1 MGLIIGV
8 TGGIASGKTTVA
20 NLFQQHFG
28 IEIVDADIIAR
39 DVVSLNSEGLL
50 RITEH
55 FGNKV
60 IQDDGTLDR
69 VALRH
74 IIFSQPKEKA
84 WLDNLLHPMI
94 RRRMVEALDETHS
107 PYTLLVIP
115 LLVENNLQSMAD
127 RILVIDVDEEIQI
140 TRTMQRD
147 EIDREHAKRIVAS
160 QASRQQRLAVADDVI
175 KNQFS
180 NDELLQMVTK
190 LHQKYLAMCD
200 ENL

>member
-1 MGLIIGV
+1 MGLVIGV

-39 DVVSLNSEGLL
+39 EVVSLNSLGLNK
-50 RITEH
+50 IAEH
-55 FGNKV
+55 FGKKV
-60 IQDDGTLDR
+60 IQSDGTLDR
-69 VALRH
+69 VALRK
-74 IIFSQPKEKA
+74 IIFSHPKEKV
-84 WLDNLLHPMI
+84 WLDSLLHPMI
-94 RRRMVEALDETHS
+94 RQRMIEALAQTHS

-127 RILVIDVDEEIQI
+127 HILVIDVDEEIQI

-147 EIDREHAKRIVAS
+147 KTDREQAEQIVAS
-160 QASRQQRLAVADDVI
+160 QASRQQRLAIADDVI
-175 KNQFS
+175 KNQLS
-180 NDELLQMVTK
+180 NNELLQMVTK

-200 ENL
+200 KKL